1 MTKKKKNTRIWSKAG
16 NIAKKVIPVIIAGIP
31 FVVKAFRKGK

>member
-16 NIAKKVIPVIIAGIP
+16 NIAKKVVPVIVASVP
-31 FVVKAFRKGK
+31 FVVKALKKGK